1 MHTLN
6 STISTQPRQ
15 LKKGSHIKP
24 VGTNMAQHQRYIQVC
39 SNIYYTR
46 ENTHNQNSSSVI
58 LFSCRRNSSRRRSSS
73 RRRYAD
79 DDDDTGTNGVVLF
92 SRECVLLTFFFYFT
106 SNNNCS
112 SLLFHVC
119 SFLVAQVNNIW
130 FTVSSS
136 PSAAAFSP
144 CGYNQMVRKPFC
156 CPLNIEVKWPNTI
169 KICRYYHTTKTIT
182 YNFFLYNEVHNN
194 LFRMTTLSCV
204 VCWNGT
210 IILYLGK
217 KVNNQIERNQDLD
230 KVSSLNGTFNYLV
243 LFNSY
248 YEMYI
253 LLS

>member
-1 MHTLN
+1 MIQTWNWKNQGISLSKAINLGISSLAVLQYLN
-6 STISTQPRQ
+6 NISFLLTIIIILLLFLFLHSIQPPQ
-15 LKKGSHIKP
+15 YNHDKLKKGSHIKP

-182 YNFFLYNEVHNN
+182 YNLFLYN
-194 LFRMTTLSCV
+194 
-204 VCWNGT
+204 GT
-210 IILYLGK
+210 
-217 KVNNQIERNQDLD
+217 
-230 KVSSLNGTFNYLV
+230 
-243 LFNSY
+243 
-248 YEMYI
+248 
-253 LLS
+253 